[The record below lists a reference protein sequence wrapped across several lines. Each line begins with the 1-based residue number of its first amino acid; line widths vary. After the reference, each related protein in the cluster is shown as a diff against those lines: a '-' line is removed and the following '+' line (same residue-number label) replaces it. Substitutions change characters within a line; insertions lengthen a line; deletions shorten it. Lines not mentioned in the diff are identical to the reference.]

1 MRRAGDDRR
10 RQDQRSRTHCLR
22 VPCIVSLP
30 SPCDRVGS
38 GFPVCRRS
46 LKGKCG
52 GRVAYDASGPGRW
65 LRCRIRGGL
74 TGSPPCCLLSGALP
88 AQAASPRS
96 GRLPAPALARSVR
109 SRSIAGARALA
120 RTLGAW
126 VRLLRDPEYPLVPGV
141 EARERTM
148 SQDAPTQKDNPAAF
162 RAALDTELEVEL
174 EVSRIDWPTG
184 ELAEEQRE
192 ALAAGDRARA
202 AELEEQIRALGRR
215 RKTLRR
221 GGTT

>member
-1 MRRAGDDRR
+1 
-10 RQDQRSRTHCLR
+10 
-22 VPCIVSLP
+22 
-30 SPCDRVGS
+30 
-38 GFPVCRRS
+38 
-46 LKGKCG
+46 
-52 GRVAYDASGPGRW
+52 
-65 LRCRIRGGL
+65 
-74 TGSPPCCLLSGALP
+74 
-88 AQAASPRS
+88 
-96 GRLPAPALARSVR
+96 
-109 SRSIAGARALA
+109 
-120 RTLGAW
+120 
-126 VRLLRDPEYPLVPGV
+126 
-141 EARERTM
+141 M